1 MVPQCRDLE
10 AGVQVDQAEASSHI
24 KSVWVQSGGT
34 HLIKDFAPGWGDKF
48 MEYEHQSGTLC
59 SLHKTVA

>member
-34 HLIKDFAPGWGDKF
+34 HLIKDFAPG
-48 MEYEHQSGTLC
+48 
-59 SLHKTVA
+59 